1 MIIKAVDL
9 KLRVISLNSKDKG
22 GKIEMTNEVM
32 CMPYQ
37 FRDPIHGFI
46 EVSDLELKI
55 IDSAPFQ
62 RLRNIKQL
70 ATTYLVYPGAEH
82 TRFGHSLGVMYL
94 VTEAFTSA
102 LDRYK
107 AAHGYDLFDNT
118 RKEWYKQLLRLMA
131 ITHDLGHAPFSHGSE
146 ALFDGGA
153 EHEDFTRKIICET
166 EISQYIEDIGAD
178 FRREHSA
185 DESYAITPELL
196 WLIYG
201 ENNPELNPNYI
212 MPDFKFL
219 KSFMDSELDCD
230 KMDYLLR
237 DSYYCGVNYGKY
249 DLNRLLSSLTVYV
262 KPNDNIMQLAVER
275 GGIHA
280 FEEFVIARYF
290 MFIQVYFH
298 KTRRYLDNLL
308 IGNIS
313 CILPNSQY
321 PDDVHEYLKWD
332 DLTILNK
339 IKEAQ
344 GNTPL
349 ADEFLNRTV
358 MSCVYETSAHSN
370 RGNDYLLFNLIKK
383 ELKEKLGCDILE
395 DTASKLPHKI
405 PTLEEYDAGSG
416 KGIPILV
423 NYMERPSSISSE
435 SILLQSLI
443 KPINIRRLYVD
454 KPHAAD
460 ARRIVS
466 ELLKEG
472 DDD

>member
-1 MIIKAVDL
+1 MA
-9 KLRVISLNSKDKG
+9 
-22 GKIEMTNEVM
+22 
-32 CMPYQ
+32 YQ

-46 EVSDLELKI
+46 EVSDLELRI

-82 TRFGHSLGVMYL
+82 TRFGHSLGVMHL
-94 VTEAFTSA
+94 VTKAFDSA
-102 LDRYK
+102 LDNYK
-107 AAHGYDLFDNT
+107 AAYKHDLFCNT
-118 RKEWYKQLLRLMA
+118 KKEWYKQLLRLIA
-131 ITHDLGHAPFSHGSE
+131 LTHDLGHAPFSHGSE

-153 EHEDFTRKIICET
+153 EHEYFTQKIICET
-166 EISQYIEDIGAD
+166 EISQYIRDIGKD
-178 FRREHSA
+178 FCRQYGV
-185 DESYAITPELL
+185 DESYSITPELL

-201 ENNPELNPNYI
+201 EKNPELNTKYI

-219 KSFMDSELDCD
+219 KNFMDSELDCD

-237 DSYYCGVNYGKY
+237 DSYYCGVNYGRY

-262 KPNDNIMQLAVER
+262 RNTHNIMQLAVER
-275 GGIHA
+275 GGVHV

-308 IGNIS
+308 VDCIS
-313 CILPNSQY
+313 KILPNSKF
-321 PDDVHEYLKWD
+321 PDDVNEYLKWD
-332 DLTILNK
+332 DLIVLDK
-339 IKEAQ
+339 IRETKTAEAS
-344 GNTPL
+344 N
-349 ADEFLNRTV
+349 FLNRTV
-358 MSCVYETSAHSN
+358 MSCVYETTAHSN
-370 RGNDYLLFNLIKK
+370 HGNDYRLCNIIKK
-383 ELKEKLGCDILE
+383 ELKEKLGSDIFE

-405 PTLEEYDAGSG
+405 PTLEEYDASSG

-423 NYMERPSSISSE
+423 NYMEAPSSIASE

-443 KPINIRRLYVD
+443 KRINIRRLYVE
-454 KPHAAD
+454 KKHATD

-466 ELLKEG
+466 ELLQEG
-472 DDD
+472 DDK